1 MSRAIASMAVSIR
14 LSDRAY
20 LLGFL
25 IRGKNLD
32 SVGTYDLQIGFS
44 CLGSPQLHN
53 EHFVQSVDLSA
64 SSPTPVYLERK
75 TNLYVIERA
84 HCSRGVAVANFV
96 GSLADSEEG
105 MEVRMLIA
113 NLHSH
118 QHSNLRDCKKVNK
131 NAPFQ
136 ILKRSNNVKEVEM
149 RTNVLVRKKHLIPCF
164 SNG

>member
-1 MSRAIASMAVSIR
+1 MAVSIR

-20 LLGFL
+20 NLPLEFL
-25 IRGKNLD
+25 KWNQGQNLD

-44 CLGSPQLHN
+44 CLGSPQLHS

-64 SSPTPVYLERK
+64 SNPTPVYLERK
-75 TNLYVIERA
+75 TNLYFIERA

-105 MEVRMLIA
+105 MEVRMLIT

-118 QHSNLRDCKKVNK
+118 QQSNLR
-131 NAPFQ
+131 
-136 ILKRSNNVKEVEM
+136 E
-149 RTNVLVRKKHLIPCF
+149 LVRK
-164 SNG
+164 